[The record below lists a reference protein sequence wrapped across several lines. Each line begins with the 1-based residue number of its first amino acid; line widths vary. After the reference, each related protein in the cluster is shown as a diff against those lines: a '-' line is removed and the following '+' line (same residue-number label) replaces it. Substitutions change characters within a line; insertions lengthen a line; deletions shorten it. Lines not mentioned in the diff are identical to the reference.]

1 MNYRIINGKA
11 CLISDISSINSNKN
25 LNSKKTEIQNGNS
38 FKDILNKEI
47 ESVNS
52 YKISKHAAQRLE
64 SSNFTNSD
72 YKNLENGL
80 FRAKEKGSRNT
91 VMIYKEMAIV
101 ASVENNTII
110 TAVDKTRASENVF
123 TNIDSVV
130 II

>member
-1 MNYRIINGKA
+1 MNYRIVNGKA
-11 CLISDISSINSNKN
+11 CLISDIGNIGSNKTVN
-25 LNSKKTEIQNGNS
+25 NKKTEIQKGSS
-38 FKDILNKEI
+38 FKDILNKEM
-47 ESVNS
+47 EVKNS

-64 SSNFTNSD
+64 NSNFNNID
-72 YKNLENGL
+72 YKNLEDGL
-80 FRAKEKGSRNT
+80 FRAKEKGSKNT

-110 TAVDKTRASENVF
+110 TAIEKSRASQNVF

>member
-1 MNYRIINGKA
+1 MNYRIVNGKA
-11 CLISDISSINSNKN
+11 CLISDIGNMASNKAVN
-25 LNSKKTEIQNGNS
+25 NKKTEIQKGNC

-47 ESVNS
+47 EVKNS

-64 SSNFTNSD
+64 NSNFNNID
-72 YKNLENGL
+72 YKNLENAL
-80 FRAKEKGSRNT
+80 FRANEKGSKNT

-101 ASVENNTII
+101 ASVENKTII
-110 TAVDKTRASENVF
+110 TAIEKSRASQNVF